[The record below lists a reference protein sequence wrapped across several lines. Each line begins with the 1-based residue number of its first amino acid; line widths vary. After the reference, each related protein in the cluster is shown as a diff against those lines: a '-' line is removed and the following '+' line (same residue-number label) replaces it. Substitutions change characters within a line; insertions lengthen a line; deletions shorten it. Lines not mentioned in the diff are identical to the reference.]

1 MKNKCTQKHEQK
13 EEQQSF
19 FFPLTPT
26 RNAENIEA
34 YRKAMDYAL
43 KQADIRNIAITGPYG
58 AGKSSFL
65 RTYFDGRED
74 VLWISLASFLGVPKE
89 ERGRSNT
96 DDALE
101 ETKESEEAKEE
112 KDYFG
117 EERRLELSILQ
128 QIFYRFSSKRVP
140 YSRLC
145 KTTAIPWGWYGRR
158 IAWAIMTFACVIGVW
173 QPDFLR
179 RFVSPSVRCWIVDW
193 ARWIFWGAATGLLGS
208 FSVLAWQLLRWLKTH
223 GIHQVD
229 VNGLGI
235 SMSDKTE
242 RSILNRNIDEI
253 IYHFEVSEYRT
264 VIFEDID
271 RFDDVDIFTKLR
283 EVNLI
288 LNNAEQIPPKLKPI
302 RFIYALKEDLFS
314 DKKDKVK
321 FFDFIIPIIPQ
332 INASNSRTE
341 VLKFLKGMGEDE
353 LDEALFRFVKLVSP
367 YVSDLRLLRNICNEY
382 RTYRAQIPDC
392 TSKQELFGLVVFKN
406 FFPKEFALMHSEEG
420 MMWEFLEAKKRA
432 QCAKIEEIDKQINGL
447 KDEIKHIKEEI
458 LPDVRKLQLFYYV
471 TLMQR
476 FRRNDPYL
484 HVDSD
489 QISATEIIHR
499 EHWFDELRG
508 NRFWHGS
515 YGHTIQWSEI
525 EKETDS
531 TCSYEEHVKRIE
543 GRKNGQIENIK
554 RKIQL
559 CRVEQTNIRR
569 KTMQELIAEG
579 ILTEATIASIV
590 NGSSKNRQDAELVV
604 VLLKNGFLNEQY
616 YLNISF
622 FNEVDGIN
630 SAADHHFM
638 LQVTRGVETDWDIR
652 LKDPRTLVESFDLQ
666 YFSTA
671 AMLNYDICH
680 ELLTQPESEK
690 AKEFWKMISCGGR
703 RNNEFVDGYLK
714 ARGKDGNAALL
725 FDCIMSDN
733 GLYCSELIEIF
744 QTEDVWPREFVET
757 QLGCCIAWA
766 LREEFTIT
774 LYPRIK
780 EFIEETASIS
790 HLLQD
795 NGIVDKK
802 GMTFFVNMS
811 RLKFKLLDFA
821 HAQETGFL
829 DVVIEQDAY
838 DFEHDFLKGL
848 LHAKGI
854 ETDDFEKKNFS
865 TITDCGIPQIVG
877 YVHREFK
884 AYLDQVYS
892 RLELQ
897 QEDSYK
903 HVASVLNRED
913 LSVEVVAQFV
923 EKQSP
928 QGKIGDA
935 KQLSDKALAR
945 CIKLKWLLPSWQNAV
960 EVWRRDNKKD
970 KSLFCEYVNDA
981 DCYNTL
987 SQKNSYRV
995 PWKEVEGWAKQLAEA
1010 KNLSDEAVKGLLS
1023 GMSKGVITGYSGAN
1037 ATPCRIENLV
1047 RGGRIQ
1053 YSRKLYDA
1061 LRHLDNDSHIMLAA
1075 KFVNEF
1081 CSAYEPDMAGLEDTK
1096 KLLMSS
1102 MLPLRDYPLALNTLK
1117 NIVLSSKDLLIH
1129 VAGRVNA
1136 ENYTQLDE
1144 GVLDAILPHVK
1155 MESLHCKIIQHL
1167 GGRADEI
1174 RARLKRMPEP
1184 YNKLGELGYHPQ
1196 FRKWDGLEA
1205 FLDFL
1210 KDKGIVS
1217 SVAEAENGKIQVHTT
1232 KS

>member
-420 MMWEFLEAKKRA
+420 MMWKFLEAKKRA
-432 QCAKIEEIDKQINGL
+432 QCVKIEEINKQIERL
-447 KDEIKHIKEEI
+447 KVEIKHINEETI
-458 LPDVRKLQLFYYV
+458 PDVRKLQLLYYV
-471 TLMQR
+471 TLMQM
-476 FRRNDPYL
+476 FSPNDPYFYINR
-484 HVDSD
+484 
-489 QISATEIIHR
+489 QQCSATEIIHR

-508 NRFWHGS
+508 NKYQHRA
-515 YGHTIQWSEI
+515 YGDSIQWSEI
-525 EKETDS
+525 EKKTDA
-531 TCSYEEHVKRIE
+531 TCSYEGHVKRIE
-543 GRKNGQIENIK
+543 GRKNGQIEKIK
-554 RKIQL
+554 REIQ
-559 CRVEQTNIRR
+559 RHRDSQTAIRR
-569 KTMQELIAEG
+569 KTIQELMGEG
-579 ILTEATIASIV
+579 ILTEAAITAIV
-590 NGSSKNRQDAELVV
+590 EESTKNRQDVELVLA
-604 VLLKNGFLNEQY
+604 LLENGYLNEQY
-616 YLNISF
+616 YLNISI

-638 LQVTRGVETDWDIR
+638 IQVARGVETDWDVR
-652 LKDPRTLVESFDLQ
+652 LKDPRSLVESFDLQ
-666 YFSTA
+666 YFSTS
-671 AMLNYDICH
+671 AMLNYDICR
-680 ELLTQPESEK
+680 ELLNQPESEK
-690 AKEFWKMISCGGR
+690 AKEFWTMLSHGGQK
-703 RNNEFVDGYLK
+703 NNEFVDGYIK
-714 ARGKDGNAALL
+714 AIAAEGKKTCL
-725 FDCIMSDN
+725 FDCIMEVN
-733 GLYCSELIEIF
+733 PNYMVELLLTYSLE
-744 QTEDVWPREFVET
+744 EVWPREFVEY
-757 QLGCCIAWA
+757 QMGLYIAWTLRQEQTTA
-766 LREEFTIT
+766 LSPDE
-774 LYPRIK
+774 K
-780 EFIEETASIS
+780 EFLEATASIPR
-790 HLLQD
+790 LLRD
-795 NGIVDKK
+795 NGISDVA
-802 GMTFFVNMS
+802 GMTSFVKDFG
-811 RLKFKLLDFA
+811 LKFKVLDFEQA
-821 HAQETGFL
+821 KETGFL
-829 DVVIEQDAY
+829 DVVIDQDAY
-838 DFEHDFLKGL
+838 VLEHDFLKGL
-848 LHAKGI
+848 LQSKGAAT
-854 ETDDFEKKNFS
+854 EDFEKRNFS
-865 TITDCGIPQIVG
+865 TIADCGIPQIVG

-884 AYLDQVYS
+884 AYLTQLYT

-897 QEDSYK
+897 QEDSCK

-913 LSVEVVAQFV
+913 LSDEEVAQFV

-945 CIKLKWLLPSWQNAV
+945 CIKLKWLLPSWNNAV
-960 EVWRRDNKKD
+960 EVWCRNKKD
-970 KSLFCEYVNDA
+970 KSLFWAYVNDA
-981 DCYNTL
+981 DCHEAL
-987 SQKNSYRV
+987 SIRNSRRI
-995 PWKEVEGWAKQLAEA
+995 PWEQDKGWAKQLAEE
-1010 KNLSDEAVKGLLS
+1010 KTLSDEAVKGLLS
-1023 GMSKGVITGYSGAN
+1023 GMSKGVIEDYSGAN
-1037 ATPCRIENLV
+1037 ATPQRIEYLV
-1047 RGGRIQ
+1047 QGGRIR
-1053 YSRKLYDA
+1053 YSNKLYKA
-1061 LRHLDNDSHIMLAA
+1061 LRSMDNDSHITLAA
-1075 KFVNEF
+1075 KFIHEF
-1081 CSAYEPDMAGLEDTK
+1081 CAGYEPGMANMEDAK
-1096 KLLMSS
+1096 KLLNPSVIPRRN
-1102 MLPLRDYPLALNTLK
+1102 LPSAINVLK
-1117 NIVLSSKDLLIH
+1117 DLVLESKDLCVD
-1129 VAGRVNA
+1129 VAGMVNVG
-1136 ENYTQLDE
+1136 NYDQLDE
-1144 GVLDAILPHVK
+1144 RVLEAIIPHLNLA
-1155 MESLHCKIIQHL
+1155 SLQCKIIQHL
-1167 GGRADEI
+1167 DGNMDEI
-1174 RARLKRMPEP
+1174 RTRLKKMPEP
-1184 YNKLGELGYHPQ
+1184 YNKLGELGFHPQ
-1196 FRKWDGLEA
+1196 IRKWDGLEA
-1205 FLDFL
+1205 FLEYL
-1210 KDKGIVS
+1210 KGKKIVS
-1217 SVAEAENGKIQVHTT
+1217 SFENEGGGNIRVHTM

>member
-26 RNAENIEA
+26 KNAENIEA
-34 YRKAMDYAL
+34 YRKAMDSAL

-302 RFIYALKEDLFS
+302 RFIYALKEELFS

-666 YFSTA
+666 YFSTS
-671 AMLNYDICH
+671 AMLNYDICR
-680 ELLTQPESEK
+680 ELLNQPESEK
-690 AKEFWKMISCGGR
+690 AKEFWTMLSHGGQK
-703 RNNEFVDGYLK
+703 NNEFVDGYIK
-714 ARGKDGNAALL
+714 ASAAEGEKTWL
-725 FDCIMSDN
+725 FDCIMEVNPNYMFELLVTYS
-733 GLYCSELIEIF
+733 SEE
-744 QTEDVWPREFVET
+744 VWPREFVEY
-757 QLGCCIAWA
+757 QMGLYIAWTLRQEQTTA
-766 LREEFTIT
+766 LSPDE
-774 LYPRIK
+774 K
-780 EFIEETASIS
+780 EFLEATASIPR
-790 HLLQD
+790 LLRD
-795 NGIVDKK
+795 NGISDVA
-802 GMTFFVNMS
+802 GMTSFVKDFG
-811 RLKFKLLDFA
+811 LKFKVLDFEQA
-821 HAQETGFL
+821 TETGFL
-829 DVVIEQDAY
+829 DVVIDKDAY
-838 DFEHDFLKGL
+838 VLEHDFLKGL

-854 ETDDFEKKNFS
+854 ATDDFEKRNFS
-865 TITDCGIPQIVG
+865 TIADCGIPQIVG
-877 YVHREFK
+877 YVSREFK
-884 AYLDQVYS
+884 AYLAQLYT

-897 QEDSYK
+897 QEDSCK

-913 LSVEVVAQFV
+913 LSDEVVAQFV

-945 CIKLKWLLPSWQNAV
+945 CIKLHWLLPSWNNAV
-960 EVWRRDNKKD
+960 EVWCRNKKD
-970 KSLFCEYVNDA
+970 KSLFWAYVNDA
-981 DCYNTL
+981 DCHEAL
-987 SQKNSYRV
+987 SIRNSRRGD
-995 PWKEVEGWAKQLAEA
+995 WDKDESWAKCLAEE
-1010 KNLSDEAVKGLLS
+1010 KNLSDEALNGLLS
-1023 GMSKGVITGYSGAN
+1023 GMNRGIITGYSGAN
-1037 ATPCRIENLV
+1037 ATPQRIEYLV
-1047 RGGRIQ
+1047 RGGRIR
-1053 YSRKLYDA
+1053 YSKELYEA
-1061 LRHLDNDSHIMLAA
+1061 LRDLDNDSHIVLAA
-1075 KFVNEF
+1075 RFIKEF
-1081 CSAYEPDMAGLEDTK
+1081 CDGYVDGMAELEDVK
-1096 KLLMSS
+1096 KLLKSPMLHRRN
-1102 MLPLRDYPLALNTLK
+1102 LPLAINVLK
-1117 NIVLSSKDLLIH
+1117 NLVIASKDLLID
-1129 VAGRVNA
+1129 VAGMVNA
-1136 ENYTQLDE
+1136 GNYPQFDE
-1144 GVLDAILPHVK
+1144 GVLDAIIPHVK
-1155 MESLHCKIIQHL
+1155 MESLQCKMIQHL

-1184 YNKLGELGYHPQ
+1184 YNKLGELGCHPQ
-1196 FRKWDGLEA
+1196 LRKWDGVEA
-1205 FLDFL
+1205 FLEFL
-1210 KDKGIVS
+1210 KGKEIVS
-1217 SVAEAENGKIQVHTT
+1217 SVSEADNGIIQVYTT